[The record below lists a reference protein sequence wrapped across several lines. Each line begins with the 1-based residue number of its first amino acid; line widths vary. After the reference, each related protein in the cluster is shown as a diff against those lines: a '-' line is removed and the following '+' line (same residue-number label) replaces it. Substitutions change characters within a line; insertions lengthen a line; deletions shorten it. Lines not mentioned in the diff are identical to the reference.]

1 MVINKFGKVEAE
13 IGEVLDF
20 DGTLYV
26 ACSGGFCGIC
36 AFNRQKEYCRAVSCM
51 MKERK
56 DKKPI
61 FFKKKTRR
69 L

>member
-1 MVINKFGKVEAE
+1 MVLNKHGKIEAE

-26 ACSGGFCGIC
+26 ACPGGFCSVC
-36 AFNRQKEYCRAVSCM
+36 AFCREKYFCHAVACT

-69 L
+69 